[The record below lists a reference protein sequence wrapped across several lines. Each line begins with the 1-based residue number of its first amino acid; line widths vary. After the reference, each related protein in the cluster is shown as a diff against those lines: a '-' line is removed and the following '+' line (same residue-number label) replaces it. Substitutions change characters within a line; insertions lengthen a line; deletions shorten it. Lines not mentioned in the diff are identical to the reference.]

1 VTKRETRED
10 RIRECEVKISELEL
24 KVNSL
29 IETLRGAFCALDDEM
44 DNL

>member
-1 VTKRETRED
+1 MAKRETRED

-24 KVNSL
+24 KINSL
-29 IETLRGAFCALDDEM
+29 IETLRAAFCALDDEM

>member
-1 VTKRETRED
+1 MTKRETRED